1 MPLITVS
8 TSLEIKEK
16 NLFMRD
22 CSEILA
28 KLTNKSE
35 KYVMVRLFDQI
46 PIYFDKNADRACFI
60 DIKSIGSI
68 DTSNMSV
75 LLCDFISEKLKIPK
89 CRTYI
94 CFENV
99 EASNWAWDGSTFG

>member
-8 TSLEIKEK
+8 TSIKIKEK
-16 NLFMRD
+16 NLFMKD

-46 PIYFDKNADRACFI
+46 PIYFDKDSDPACFI
-60 DIKSIGSI
+60 DIKSIGAI
-68 DTSNMSV
+68 DNSNMSV
-75 LLCDFISEKLKIPK
+75 LLSDFISEKLQIPTS
-89 CRTYI
+89 RTYI

-99 EASNWAWDGSTFG
+99 EASNWAWNGSTFG

>member
-1 MPLITVS
+1 MPLITLS
-8 TSLEIKEK
+8 TSIKIEEK

-46 PIYFDKNADRACFI
+46 PIYFDKNSDPACFI

-75 LLCDFISEKLKIPK
+75 LLSYFISEKLKIPAS
-89 CRTYI
+89 RIYI

-99 EASNWAWDGSTFG
+99 EASNWAWGGRTFG

>member
-1 MPLITVS
+1 MPLITLS
-8 TSLEIKEK
+8 TSIKIEEK
-16 NLFMRD
+16 TLFMRD

-46 PIYFDKNADRACFI
+46 PIYFDKNSDPACFI

-75 LLCDFISEKLKIPK
+75 LLSDFISEKLKIPRN
-89 CRTYI
+89 RTYI

-99 EASNWAWDGSTFG
+99 EPSNWAWNGSTFG

>member
-1 MPLITVS
+1 MPLITIS
-8 TSLEIKEK
+8 TSIKIREK
-16 NLFMRD
+16 NLFMTA
-22 CSEILA
+22 CSETLA

-46 PIYFDKNADRACFI
+46 PIYFNKSSNPACFV

-68 DTSNMSV
+68 DTSNMSA
-75 LLCDFISEKLKIPK
+75 LLSDFISEKFNIPT

>member
-1 MPLITVS
+1 MTIS
-8 TSLEIKEK
+8 TSIKIKDK
-16 NLFMRD
+16 NLFMTD

-46 PIYFDKNADRACFI
+46 PIYFDKDSGPACFI

-68 DTSNMSV
+68 NNSNMS
-75 LLCDFISEKLKIPK
+75 LSLSDFISKKLKIPAN
-89 CRTYI
+89 RTYI
-94 CFENV
+94 YFENV
-99 EASNWAWDGSTFG
+99 EAFNWAWDGKTFG

>member
-1 MPLITVS
+1 MPLITLS
-8 TSLEIKEK
+8 TSIKIEEK
-16 NLFMRD
+16 TLFMRD

-46 PIYFDKNADRACFI
+46 PIYFDKNSDPACFI

-68 DTSNMSV
+68 NTSNMSA
-75 LLCDFISEKLKIPK
+75 LLSDFISEKLKIPAS
-89 CRTYI
+89 RTYI

>member
-8 TSLEIKEK
+8 TSIKIREK
-16 NLFMRD
+16 NLFMTA
-22 CSEILA
+22 CSETLA

-46 PIYFDKNADRACFI
+46 PMYFDKDSDPACFI

-68 DTSNMSV
+68 DTSNMSA
-75 LLCDFISEKLKIPK
+75 LLSDFISEKLKIPIS
-89 CRTYI
+89 RTYI

-99 EASNWAWDGSTFG
+99 EASNWAWNGSTFG

>member
-1 MPLITVS
+1 MPLITLS
-8 TSLEIKEK
+8 TSIKIKEK
-16 NLFMRD
+16 NLFMKD
-22 CSEILA
+22 CSDILA

-46 PIYFDKNADRACFI
+46 PIYFDKDSDPACFI
-60 DIKSIGSI
+60 DIKSIGSS

-75 LLCDFISEKLKIPK
+75 LLCDFIFKKLKIPTCK
-89 CRTYI
+89 TYI

-99 EASNWAWDGSTFG
+99 EASNWAWDRRTFG

>member
-8 TSLEIKEK
+8 TSIKIKEK
-16 NLFMRD
+16 NLFMKD
-22 CSEILA
+22 CSEILS

-46 PIYFDKNADRACFI
+46 PIYFNKDSAPACFI

-68 DTSNMSV
+68 DNSNMSV
-75 LLCDFISEKLKIPK
+75 LLSDFISEKLKIPTS
-89 CRTYI
+89 RTYI

-99 EASNWAWDGSTFG
+99 EASNWAWDGRTFG

>member
-1 MPLITVS
+1 MPLITLS
-8 TSLEIKEK
+8 TSIKIKEK
-16 NLFMRD
+16 NLFMKD

-46 PIYFDKNADRACFI
+46 PIYFDKNPDPACFI

-68 DTSNMSV
+68 DTSNMS
-75 LLCDFISEKLKIPK
+75 LLLSDFMSEKHKIPTS
-89 CRTYI
+89 RIYI
-94 CFENV
+94 CFKNV